1 MFLVER
7 GVYYMYVLDLS
18 EAKVIDDKM
27 FSVPNYIRYEKAKK
41 VRQLVNRSGNFTIGN
56 DYTVFNTKE
65 EAENYCRQQYGMS
78 ALYNCKTMPI
88 SRTGII
94 VSFNNNDTTASCVGK
109 VVHKNKH
116 GVVQMV
122 TNGNLSSF
130 DNTLYNI
137 ELFPE

>member
-94 VSFNNNDTTASCVGK
+94 VSFNDNDTTAPYIGN
-109 VVHKNKH
+109 VVYKNKQ
-116 GVVQMV
+116 GVVQIV
-122 TNGNLSSF
+122 VKSDLICL